1 MDPPYSHA
9 GSDTQ
14 RAMAAAQHL
23 EKHWR
28 SARLCLWYPATLKHS
43 KVRDEFLGTGLRGEC
58 LAAEVIKGGPE
69 GKGSGMLLIH
79 PPFGIEQEIQ
89 ELLEFLARAL
99 HQEGDEP
106 PIVRVEWVQK

>member
-1 MDPPYSHA
+1 MV
-9 GSDTQ
+9 
-14 RAMAAAQHL
+14 AARHL

-43 KVRDEFLGTGLRGEC
+43 KVRDEFLSAGIQGDC
-58 LAAEVIKGGPE
+58 LAAEFIKGGAE

-79 PPFGIEQEIQ
+79 PPFGIEQELQ

-99 HQEGDEP
+99 HQMGDEP